1 MRSRICEVTQRHYR
15 SHMSRNGLLDA
26 VEAPS
31 STHVARKSFDKDK
44 DVRDDQD
51 MLLSAFVALN
61 TVNPVI
67 LETD

>member
-1 MRSRICEVTQRHYR
+1 
-15 SHMSRNGLLDA
+15 MSRNGLLDA

-31 STHVARKSFDKDK
+31 STHVARQSFDKDK

-61 TVNPVI
+61 TVNPMI
-67 LETD
+67 LETE

>member
-1 MRSRICEVTQRHYR
+1 
-15 SHMSRNGLLDA
+15 MSRNGLLDA

-61 TVNPVI
+61 TVNPMI
-67 LETD
+67 LETE